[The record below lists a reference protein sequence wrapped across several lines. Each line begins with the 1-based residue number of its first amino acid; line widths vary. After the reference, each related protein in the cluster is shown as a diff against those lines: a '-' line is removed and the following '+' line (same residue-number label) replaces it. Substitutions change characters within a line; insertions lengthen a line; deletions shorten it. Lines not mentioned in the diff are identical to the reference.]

1 MTEQTI
7 PTEEQV
13 KEQFERITMARVRLL
28 LNKSFFGSLATRL
41 KVIDATQWCPTAGTD
56 GKHLYINVNFC
67 KNLDDEEILFL
78 LGHEV
83 FHCVYDHFSRRDDR
97 DPHLFNVAADFV
109 INLQLEDEGFK
120 LIRKVPI
127 CHDYK
132 YRGMITEEVYDMLK
146 QEQEDQGSEQQQYNT
161 LDEHMDAMEEAVQ
174 NGTAQTDP
182 SGKTGPVP
190 MTEDEKTK
198 LKDELKEAVIQA
210 SENAGAGNVPA
221 GICRIIK
228 EWTDPQLDSKE
239 LLNGQIQSCLKD
251 DFTWMRP
258 SRKNQGTN
266 AILPGMN
273 NAERVDVAVC
283 VDTSGSVT
291 EQMVRDFFGEVKGI
305 LDQFQD
311 FSLKLWCFDG
321 AVHNYIEMSPET
333 IDSIDTYDVQ
343 GGGGTDFMANWDFM
357 KENDIVPQQLV
368 MFTDGYPWGD
378 WGDPEYCDALFVV
391 HGNENIKAPFG
402 VTVNYKR

>member
-1 MTEQTI
+1 MTEQII

-228 EWTDPQLDSKE
+228 EWTDPQLDWKE